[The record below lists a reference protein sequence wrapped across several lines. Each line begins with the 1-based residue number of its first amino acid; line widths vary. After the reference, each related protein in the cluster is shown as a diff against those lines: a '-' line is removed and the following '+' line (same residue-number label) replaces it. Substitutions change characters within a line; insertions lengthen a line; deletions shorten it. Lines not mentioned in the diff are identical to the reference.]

1 MLPPLAPWP
10 VDPARLA
17 LFSGLMVALAATPG
31 PAVLFSIA
39 NGVHR
44 GAAGVLA
51 GCAGIAAASAVWFVG
66 AGVGLG
72 ALMRAAPWLFAA
84 LTWFGVG
91 YLLWLGLGKVRA
103 GLTRAEVGPERAR
116 VRPGRSAFADGFAVQ
131 VANPKVVL
139 FFSGVLPPFLDV
151 ARPLPAQLALLAIP
165 ALGIDYLALALY
177 GLGGAALAAKLRTP
191 SGSRHFSLVSGLLL
205 ITAAI
210 LIALTRR

>member
-1 MLPPLAPWP
+1 MVLP
-10 VDPARLA
+10 VDPERFA

-51 GCAGIAAASAVWFVG
+51 GCAGIAAASLLWFLG
-66 AGVGLG
+66 AGVGLS
-72 ALMRAAPWLFAA
+72 ALMRAAPWLFTI

-103 GLTRAEVGPERAR
+103 GLAGTAVGPQSAR
-116 VRPGRSAFADGFAVQ
+116 VRPGRSPFADGFAVQ
-131 VANPKVVL
+131 VANPKIVL
-139 FFSGVLPPFLDV
+139 FFSGVLPPFLDA
-151 ARPLPAQLALLAIP
+151 ARPLAPQLALLAIP
-165 ALGIDYLALALY
+165 GIGIDYLGLALY
-177 GLGGAALAAKLRTP
+177 GLGGAALADRLRTP
-191 SGSRHFSLVSGLLL
+191 SGARHFSLVSGFLL
-205 ITAAI
+205 IAAAI